1 MAATTDHDLLEI
13 WVFSSSSLLE
23 FVVVVASKKQL
34 HPAVSTA
41 ATLTTDENRRQVEV
55 LKSSDVF
62 VC

>member
-23 FVVVVASKKQL
+23 FVVVVASKKQP

-41 ATLTTDENRRQVEV
+41 TTDENRRQVEV